1 MAAKQRPRAGFA
13 GSNMCGGRD
22 CARRADIVEAYSRG
36 QFRAWLLT
44 NYEKRGK
51 RERERE
57 RVKLVDWQI
66 PCRKADRR
74 RVNIELSST
83 L

>member
-1 MAAKQRPRAGFA
+1 MAAKQRPRAGFG

-22 CARRADIVEAYSRG
+22 CARRADIVEASSRG

-44 NYEKRGK
+44 NYEKEA

-57 RVKLVDWQI
+57 GAVSR
-66 PCRKADRR
+66 P
-74 RVNIELSST
+74 VNT
-83 L
+83 LQKG